1 MYGPAR
7 GIRVQD
13 FKKVQVV
20 PKSVSN
26 FGKRINRLWSQ
37 INQQIEFCWIEKNLN
52 FIFWNLIFKNQ
63 LKMDGIMKT

>member
-1 MYGPAR
+1 MFIKSHTRSMYGPAR

-26 FGKRINRLWSQ
+26 FGKRINRL
-37 INQQIEFCWIEKNLN
+37 
-52 FIFWNLIFKNQ
+52 
-63 LKMDGIMKT
+63 